1 MSDIQYDFENG
12 QIPSTFVTSD
22 HVFVSD
28 RSGAY
33 AVLDAP
39 SEGTQFMVLD
49 GAAEGNS
56 VRFVEFTHTWLDG
69 GGTFLFDYIVRSE
82 RSYDRLNVFLDG
94 TRVANASG
102 TNNLAW
108 TYQGFGVDVGD
119 HVVRFEY
126 QKDETGD
133 NDLDAAFIDHI
144 VLTNVLAPTGGGG
157 SDPGTGG
164 GGGIDPHTLRRGSL
178 VRRNGGTYILLVD
191 PPTTQ
196 APGTGPD
203 WGTIAEPPTTVD
215 DMPSLTLFFENALI

>member
-1 MSDIQYDFENG
+1 MSDIEYDFEDG
-12 QIPSTFVTSD
+12 QIPDTFSISD

-39 SEGTQFMVLD
+39 TEGTQFLVLD

-56 VRFVEFTHTWLDG
+56 TRFVEFTHTWLDG
-69 GGTFLFDYIVRSE
+69 GGTFLFDYAVRSE
-82 RSYDRLNVFLDG
+82 RSYDRLNVYLDG
-94 TRVANASG
+94 TRVTFASG
-102 TNNLAW
+102 TTNTGW
-108 TYQGFGVDVGD
+108 TYQGFGVEVGD

-126 QKDETGD
+126 KKDETGD

-157 SDPGTGG
+157 SPGGG
-164 GGGIDPHTLRRGSL
+164 GGGIDPHTLRRGSI
-178 VRRNGGTYILLVD
+178 VRRNGGTYLLLVD

-203 WGTIAEPPTTVD
+203 WGIIAEPPTNVD
-215 DMPSLTLFFENALI
+215 DMPSLTLLFENALI